1 MCRRASLENL
11 GRASSYL
18 KTSVFTRPHEYDEPP
33 FSKISTLES
42 TFEKPPFSVPAN
54 AGYVWMVAVFGE
66 KTLRFRKY
74 PATCGQALNVKNVAP
89 GTKQRC
95 LQGFSRA
102 KTQIQ
107 DVQVLE
113 MWKFNSRTF
122 KDRPIPAYPRDT
134 VWLVFS
140 TIFTIRTLMVRMIW
154 GPSSNCINL
163 SSNRAEIS
171 TWCMIE

>member
-1 MCRRASLENL
+1 MQKSEPWEPRQGVIVLENL
-11 GRASSYL
+11 RFHPSTRIRW
-18 KTSVFTRPHEYDEPP
+18 TSVFKNLHPGKH
-33 FSKISTLES
+33 IW
-42 TFEKPPFSVPAN
+42 KPPFSVPAN